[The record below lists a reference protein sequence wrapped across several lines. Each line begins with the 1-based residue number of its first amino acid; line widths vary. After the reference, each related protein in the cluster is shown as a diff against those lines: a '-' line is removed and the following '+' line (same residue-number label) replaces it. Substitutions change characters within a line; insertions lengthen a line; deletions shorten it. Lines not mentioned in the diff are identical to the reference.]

1 MDALRPIKFTDALV
15 RLQALIGTDV
25 NVIVNFYGKFFGCA
39 FAGKLDR
46 VETFPPDHTAIKV
59 VLDDG
64 QGFFLDPA
72 DTKAFVGRKDGDDA
86 SVLELKLGF
95 GATVTLE
102 RSGCSMCTESS
113 TGLD

>member
-1 MDALRPIKFTDALV
+1 MDALQPIRFTDALV
-15 RLQALIGTDV
+15 RLQGLIGADV
-25 NVIVNFYGKFFGCA
+25 NVIVNLYGEFFGCA

-59 VLDDG
+59 VLDGG

-72 DTKAFVGRKDGDDA
+72 DTEAFVGRTDGDDA

-102 RSGCSMCTESS
+102 RSADS
-113 TGLD
+113 